1 MEIKNKLK
9 GLKRKMARKMTSEN
23 GKVKPITEE
32 GIKEM
37 KEELENEGEEEDE

>member
-1 MEIKNKLK
+1 MEIKKKMK

-37 KEELENEGEEEDE
+37 KEELEGDEEDE